1 MTRKFA
7 ISEILEQAA
16 QKTSDADKIN
26 FLYQHQ
32 SEALKTVLQYAL
44 HPGIKWALPPGA
56 PPYKPTDFLDQEG
69 MLYMEARRLY
79 LFVEGG
85 NNDLKKVKREMMF
98 IGLLESIHKKDAELL
113 LAAKEKKLPYP
124 SITANIINAAFPGL
138 LPDEQ
143 VS

>member
-7 ISEILEQAA
+7 ISEIIEQAA
-16 QKTSDADKIN
+16 QKPSDADKISHLQQN
-26 FLYQHQ
+26 Q

-44 HPGIKWALPPGA
+44 HPGIRWALPPGA

-85 NNDLKKVKREMMF
+85 KDDLKKIKREMMF

-113 LAAKEKKLPYP
+113 LAVKEKKLPYP
-124 SITANIINAAFPGL
+124 SINYNIVNSAFPGL

>member
-7 ISEILEQAA
+7 ISEIIEQAA

-44 HPGIKWALPPGA
+44 HPDIKWVLPPGA

-113 LAAKEKKLPYP
+113 LSIKEKKLPYP
-124 SITANIINAAFPGL
+124 SITANIVNSAFPGL
-138 LPDEQ
+138 LPNEQ
-143 VS
+143 VG

>member
-7 ISEILEQAA
+7 ISEIIEQAA
-16 QKTSDADKIN
+16 QKSSDAEKISHLQQN
-26 FLYQHQ
+26 QT
-32 SEALKTVLQYAL
+32 EALKTVLQYAL
-44 HPGIKWALPPGA
+44 HPGIKWVLPPGA

-98 IGLLESIHKKDAELL
+98 IGLLESIHNKDAELL

-124 SITANIINAAFPGL
+124 SITYNIVNSAFPGL

>member
-7 ISEILEQAA
+7 ISEIIEQA
-16 QKTSDADKIN
+16 DKLNSEVEKIMHLQRN
-26 FLYQHQ
+26 ET
-32 SEALKTVLQYAL
+32 EALKTVLQYAL
-44 HPGIKWALPPGA
+44 HPGIKWVLPPGA

-98 IGLLESIHKKDAELL
+98 IGLLESIHNKDAELL

-124 SITANIINAAFPGL
+124 SITYNIVNSAFPGL